1 MKVLFGTVQYCKYFI
16 RRSECRNDQCVFLHL
31 RDRKNEIIVKDEIDD
46 QVYEEHYDMAVSIA
60 EDEAF

>member
-1 MKVLFGTVQYCKYFI
+1 M
-16 RRSECRNDQCVFLHL
+16 FLHL